1 MKEKPATPSA
11 NQSAEKALRIMEYL
25 SLCRDPARLMDIAD
39 DLKLNVSTTL
49 RFINSLQKCGYVV
62 QDPETQ
68 RYYLT
73 FKICRIANQQL
84 KNMELYRITHPFLQQ
99 LSNYFDESACISI
112 ERNMMMVYVDVATS
126 PSRIL
131 MGQQFIGNAV
141 PMHCTGNGKLILQQY
156 SDDQLNK
163 LIAAKGLT
171 RYTDHTITTKEA
183 LLDELEKIRKRG
195 YAIDNEECEIGAR
208 CVACP
213 ICDYT
218 GNIIAG
224 VSITGPSTRI
234 TMEVIREKL
243 HFIRETADQISQ
255 ALGY

>member
-1 MKEKPATPSA
+1 MNEKWILYRNRIFFDSSADTFAAAAEAARRELEAEQDFRMLAELAIDLQSYLVSYVEGCTPSLRETA
-11 NQSAEKALRIMEYL
+11 RIQSEAI
-25 SLCRDPARLMDIAD
+25 IAD
-39 DLKLNVSTTL
+39 LRGRGEDELLRYVSEEL
-49 RFINSLQKCGYVV
+49 DV
-62 QDPETQ
+62 
-68 RYYLT
+68 
-73 FKICRIANQQL
+73 L
-84 KNMELYRITHPFLQQ
+84 KNSSLIQLTELADQKKLAVRWGNDNGLG
-99 LSNYFDESACISI
+99 
-112 ERNMMMVYVDVATS
+112 
-126 PSRIL
+126 L
-131 MGQQFIGNAV
+131 MNA
-141 PMHCTGNGKLILQQY
+141 MHCTGNGKLILQQY

-234 TMEVIREKL
+234 TMNTGATRKPQVPQTHI
-243 HFIRETADQISQ
+243 TMM
-255 ALGY
+255 